1 MCTAPL
7 VSSGGYYGIV
17 WPQPDASP
25 ILIPPRGV
33 RLQVNVIGA
42 SQPDASDV
50 ERLSRPRPAGPR
62 IVGLELADAETSF
75 SQDEVLSMLDM
86 KGDEFAERIF
96 SRCGVERRQ
105 LNLSGASLATT
116 LQGRTEQIEEE
127 LFGFAVEAV
136 DRLGIDPLEIGTV
149 VTATL
154 YSLGGPTLAHRLVDH
169 YDMDPSTDK
178 YHILGVGCASA
189 VPLMRLTAQ
198 SMRDHPGRKGLIVAA
213 ESMAGILMR
222 ASDDDAKA
230 KVIGSSLFGDG
241 CAAALL
247 DGDPVEDLD
256 AGSLGGVSNGNG
268 GVGNGNG
275 AGSGLHGPTIVA
287 SKVHQIGRTLGAVK
301 LTLDAGD
308 SYLHLDRDLPDKAG
322 AGLRA
327 LVEDFL
333 EGNGGLTRADIDHW
347 VVHPGGRRIIES
359 VQETLELSREEVA
372 VSYDVLA
379 NHGNV
384 GTPSIFYVLKKTVE
398 RRSPR
403 AGERGL
409 LVTIG
414 PGITVGLLL
423 LQW

>member
-1 MCTAPL
+1 MQ
-7 VSSGGYYGIV
+7 VKVI
-17 WPQPDASP
+17 DASHP
-25 ILIPPRGV
+25 ATATPDV
-33 RLQVNVIGA
+33 ATA
-42 SQPDASDV
+42 SSAASAPAV
-50 ERLSRPRPAGPR
+50 ARMELPRPVGPR
-62 IVGLELADAETSF
+62 IVGLELADADTSF
-75 SQDEVLSMLDM
+75 SQDEVLQMLDM

-105 LNLSGASLATT
+105 LSLSGASLATT

-127 LFGFAVEAV
+127 LFAFAVEAV
-136 DRLGIDPLEIGTV
+136 DRLGVDPLEIGTV

-198 SMRDHPGRKGLIVAA
+198 SMRDHPGKKGLIVAA

-222 ASDDDAKA
+222 ASEDDAKA
-230 KVIGSSLFGDG
+230 KVVGSSLFGDG

-247 DGDPVEDLD
+247 DGDPLEGLGEG
-256 AGSLGGVSNGNG
+256 ALGGTGNG
-268 GVGNGNG
+268 VGAGNGADSGNG
-275 AGSGLHGPTIVA
+275 AGGVGSTALDGPTIVA

-301 LTLDAGD
+301 LTLDADD

-322 AGLRA
+322 AGLRV

-333 EGNGGLTRADIDHW
+333 ESNGGLARADIDHW

-384 GTPSIFYVLKKTVE
+384 GTPSIFYVLKKTIE
-398 RRSPR
+398 QRAPQ

>member
-1 MCTAPL
+1 
-7 VSSGGYYGIV
+7 
-17 WPQPDASP
+17 
-25 ILIPPRGV
+25 
-33 RLQVNVIGA
+33 LQVNVIGA
-42 SQPDASDV
+42 SQPGASDV

-62 IVGLELADAETSF
+62 IVGLELADADTSF
-75 SQDEVLSMLDM
+75 SQDEVLRMLDM

-127 LFGFAVEAV
+127 LFGFAVQAV

-230 KVIGSSLFGDG
+230 KVVGSSLFGDG

-247 DGDPVEDLD
+247 DGDPLEEFGEG
-256 AGSLGGVSNGNG
+256 APGGLGHD
-268 GVGNGNG
+268 GNG
-275 AGSGLHGPTIVA
+275 AGAGTGPGLRGPTIVA

-333 EGNGGLTRADIDHW
+333 ESNGGLTRADIDHW

-384 GTPSIFYVLKKTVE
+384 GTPSIFYVLKKTIE
-398 RRSPR
+398 QRSPR